1 MSKREARRSGYPLT
15 IPDRLLLSEDMQ
27 RACMRQDFGEIF
39 RLVNRRGPASYAEI
53 AAAVGKM
60 TSARVGDVIRGVRGI
75 RGVAVMERIADGL
88 GIPGHMLG
96 LPERSWE
103 GTPSPAAAIQ
113 DHGYARSDQDG
124 SDELT
129 SAEPSTGTT
138 SGLPT
143 VHVNPS
149 DTADAD
155 ALPEILLVSVY
166 VDGKEQIVPIN
177 RRALIGHVIGVA
189 LQEAWPPRAAT
200 TSAEVGRRQPTR
212 PLRVA
217 AGRSEAAIEHLRD
230 MWHAL
235 VRADNLFGP
244 RYALTAVHQQL
255 AVLQGLLGD
264 SRGEHRQELLKLS
277 AQYAESA
284 AWLHEDSMDAPSAA
298 TWTSR
303 AMEWA
308 MEAGDEAMLSW
319 TLFRRSQLATGKKN
333 AGQAI
338 GLAQAV
344 QRHERA
350 LTSPMKAA
358 AIQQEAQGLALD
370 GDEVACHRK
379 LDEAHEFAALA
390 ESSGDAR
397 SGHGDFCTPSY
408 IEIQRANCWLNLSR
422 PDRAVSTFQ
431 TALAGLPDVY
441 QRDRGLAQARLA
453 MAYVGIQEYE
463 QAAAET
469 ASVLDMARDSG
480 SGRSLQEAVKAVN
493 ALAAASNVPAV
504 RDLLD
509 AVKENAGFSWPRR
522 TS

>member
-1 MSKREARRSGYPLT
+1 MRPKPARPH
-15 IPDRLLLSEDMQ
+15 RL
-27 RACMRQDFGEIF
+27 
-39 RLVNRRGPASYAEI
+39 P
-53 AAAVGKM
+53 
-60 TSARVGDVIRGVRGI
+60 
-75 RGVAVMERIADGL
+75 
-88 GIPGHMLG
+88 
-96 LPERSWE
+96 
-103 GTPSPAAAIQ
+103 
-113 DHGYARSDQDG
+113 
-124 SDELT
+124 
-129 SAEPSTGTT
+129 
-138 SGLPT
+138 
-143 VHVNPS
+143 
-149 DTADAD
+149 
-155 ALPEILLVSVY
+155 
-166 VDGKEQIVPIN
+166 
-177 RRALIGHVIGVA
+177 
-189 LQEAWPPRAAT
+189 
-200 TSAEVGRRQPTR
+200 
-212 PLRVA
+212 
-217 AGRSEAAIEHLRD
+217 AGRGEAAIEHFRD
-230 MWHAL
+230 MWHTL

-244 RYALTAVHQQL
+244 RHALAGVHQQL
-255 AVLQGLLGD
+255 DMLQGLLED

-284 AWLHEDSMDAPSAA
+284 AWLHEDSMDVSSAE

-319 TLFRRSQLATGKKN
+319 TLFRRSQLAAGKKN

-350 LTSPMKAA
+350 LSRPMKAA

-370 GDEVACHRK
+370 GDEIACHRK

-431 TALAGLPDVY
+431 TALAELPDVY
-441 QRDRGLAQARLA
+441 QRDRSFAQARLA

-463 QAAAET
+463 QAAAE
-469 ASVLDMARDSG
+469 AAAVLDMARGSG
-480 SGRSLQEAVKAVN
+480 SGRTLQEAVTAVN

-504 RDLLD
+504 RELLD
-509 AVKENAGFSWPRR
+509 AVKENAGF
-522 TS
+522 

>member
-1 MSKREARRSGYPLT
+1 MSEREARRSGYPLT
-15 IPDRLLLSEDMQ
+15 IPDRLLLSEGMK
-27 RACMRQDFGEIF
+27 RACRQRNFGEIF
-39 RLVNRRGPASYAEI
+39 RLVNRRGPVSYAEI

-75 RGVAVMERIADGL
+75 RGLTVMERIADGL
-88 GIPGHMLG
+88 GIPGHMLD
-96 LPERSWE
+96 LPERPWE
-103 GTPSPAAAIQ
+103 GTPSPGIPAQ
-113 DHGYARSDQDG
+113 EHDYARNGQGAWADLWS
-124 SDELT
+124 
-129 SAEPSTGTT
+129 EPSTGSA

-143 VHVNPS
+143 AHVAPS
-149 DTADAD
+149 SSADAD
-155 ALPEILLVSVY
+155 ALPEVVLVSVY
-166 VDGKEQIVPIN
+166 ADGREQIVPID
-177 RRALIGHVIGVA
+177 RRALLGHAIGVA
-189 LQEAWPPRAAT
+189 LPGNPRP
-200 TSAEVGRRQPTR
+200 RRIR
-212 PLRVA
+212 PHRLSS
-217 AGRSEAAIEHLRD
+217 GHSEAAIEHLRD
-230 MWHAL
+230 MWHTL

-244 RYALTAVHQQL
+244 RHTLTAVHQQL
-255 AVLQGLLGD
+255 DVLQGLLED

-284 AWLHEDSMDAPSAA
+284 AWLHEDSMDAASAE

-308 MEAGDEAMLSW
+308 MEADDEAMLSW
-319 TLFRRSQLATGKKN
+319 TLFRRSQLAAGKRN

-350 LTSPMKAA
+350 LTRPMKAA

-422 PDRAVSTFQ
+422 PDLAVSTFQ
-431 TALAGLPDVY
+431 PALAGLPDVY

-463 QAAAET
+463 QAAAES

-480 SGRSLQEAVKAVN
+480 SGRTLQEAVKAVN

-509 AVKENAGFSWPRR
+509 AVKGNAGFSWPRR
-522 TS
+522 TN